1 MQSKHGYILALVAGV
16 GALIVVLGALL
27 ILELNSAA
35 QPYLSGREQ
44 KSVKPEKTNP
54 KTAPNFTSKVEGSS
68 LNILEVDAAGLPIRL
83 VYVSDLNDPIADFS
97 LFAVPQTNY
106 AGTIYLESVQDLDS
120 TSLIVYPLDVATGN
134 LAAAT
139 LNVISNKCTLSPEQN
154 RIAVI
159 NTTAGKN
166 ITAFDI
172 TTGATLASWTLAA
185 NERLNETLTT
195 RYTGDGVRWT
205 NNDCFDHAVW
215 VDSIMETR
223 TFCVTELNEE

>member
-1 MQSKHGYILALVAGV
+1 
-16 GALIVVLGALL
+16 
-27 ILELNSAA
+27 
-35 QPYLSGREQ
+35 
-44 KSVKPEKTNP
+44 
-54 KTAPNFTSKVEGSS
+54 VEGSS